1 MAESKMVDFDAN
13 YFQDKLASLGI
24 KHGRVAAEL
33 KITGW
38 TFSNY
43 LRTAKIPLE
52 KLNDMNDYIYHVEQK
67 IKEDPNMSI
76 TPYKRRTLTK
86 DISISEL
93 KQLRSEGLTY
103 NQIAKRLD
111 VSENTVWRYLHKE
124 GMTQND
130 EPKKDSSPKIK
141 VEIPYRPKEQ
151 IMDIPYNN
159 PVPPVFEYNKDTKDT
174 IATHI
179 KSTKRAVDELAKK
192 LNSCSTLKLTEEIIK
207 WKFEG
212 VLCNY
217 KVNKTTGEIEMVEGA
232 ISGLLDRNTISKFI
246 AELEELEQK
255 LA

>member
-1 MAESKMVDFDAN
+1 MAKSKMVDFDAN

-33 KITGW
+33 KVTDW
-38 TFSNY
+38 TFGNY
-43 LRTAKIPLE
+43 LKTAKIPLE

-76 TPYKRRTLTK
+76 TPYKRRALSK

-111 VSENTVWRYLHKE
+111 ISENTVWRYLHKS
-124 GMTQND
+124 GMTQID

-159 PVPPVFEYNKDTKDT
+159 PVPAKFEKDIVILSDQERK
-174 IATHI
+174 
-179 KSTKRAVDELAKK
+179 KRDLEAFAKT
-192 LNSCSTLKLTEEIIK
+192 STLKLTEEIIK

>member
-13 YFQDKLASLGI
+13 YFQDKVASLGI

-141 VEIPYRPKEQ
+141 VEIPYRPKEPVME
-151 IMDIPYNN
+151 IPWHEPTPAKFEKDIVILPDQ
-159 PVPPVFEYNKDTKDT
+159 ERK
-174 IATHI
+174 
-179 KSTKRAVDELAKK
+179 KRVLEEFAKT
-192 LNSCSTLKLTEEIIK
+192 STLKLTEEIIK

>member
-1 MAESKMVDFDAN
+1 MAVSKMVDFDAN

-151 IMDIPYNN
+151 IMDIPWNE
-159 PVPPVFEYNKDTKDT
+159 PVPAKFEKDIVILPDQERK
-174 IATHI
+174 
-179 KSTKRAVDELAKK
+179 KRVLEEFAKT
-192 LNSCSTLKLTEEIIK
+192 STLKLTEEIIK

>member
-1 MAESKMVDFDAN
+1 MS
-13 YFQDKLASLGI
+13 
-24 KHGRVAAEL
+24 EL
-33 KITGW
+33 I
-38 TFSNY
+38 
-43 LRTAKIPLE
+43 
-52 KLNDMNDYIYHVEQK
+52 V
-67 IKEDPNMSI
+67 
-76 TPYKRRTLTK
+76 RRALSK

-93 KQLRSEGLTY
+93 KQLQSEGLTY
-103 NQIAKRLD
+103 NQIAHRLD
-111 VSENTVWRYLHKE
+111 ISESTVWRYLHKE
-124 GMTQND
+124 SMTQND

-159 PVPPVFEYNKDTKDT
+159 PVPPVCKSNEDTKDT
-174 IATHI
+174 EDTIATRI
-179 KSTKRAVDELAKK
+179 KSTKRAIDELANK

-246 AELEELEQK
+246 AELQELEQK